1 MGVGDASLKMKII
14 YTITQFILL
23 ESEGTMDRLNERGC
37 ANFKRIRPGFIR
49 RNSRVG
55 FLSFLAVDAALWW
68 VP

>member
-37 ANFKRIRPGFIR
+37 AKQPKGEYKTGSQI
-49 RNSRVG
+49 
-55 FLSFLAVDAALWW
+55 
-68 VP
+68 